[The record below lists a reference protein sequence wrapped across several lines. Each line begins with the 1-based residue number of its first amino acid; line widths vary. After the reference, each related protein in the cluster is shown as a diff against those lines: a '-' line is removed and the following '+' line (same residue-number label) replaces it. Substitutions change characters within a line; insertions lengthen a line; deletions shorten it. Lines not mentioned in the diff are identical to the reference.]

1 MDKAIKSIIYAAM
14 EFLIYASVM
23 TLTFLLLYLDVV
35 WLKNY
40 VEEISLTEISQEIM
54 LVCIIYNL
62 LVCAYKYAA
71 TRYSSVLLAGLFACM
86 LIRELDSFLDNVF
99 HGFWIYPALLIALS
113 AIIYAFRYPT
123 DTVNQLINYSRNST
137 YGYMI
142 VGLLVILIYSRLFG
156 MKIIWQTLLDGGYN
170 RIVKNVVEEG
180 TELFGYSICLVS
192 TLMYR
197 VKLRRATLK
206 MQNKTSSSV

>member
-1 MDKAIKSIIYAAM
+1 M

-23 TLTFLLLYLDVV
+23 TATFFLLYIDVV

-40 VEEISLTEISQEIM
+40 VEEISLTEISQEII

-62 LVCAYKYAA
+62 LVCAYKHAN

-86 LIRELDSFLDNVF
+86 LIRELDSFLDSIV
-99 HGFWIYPALLIALS
+99 HGFWVYPALIIAIS
-113 AIIYAFRYPT
+113 AILYTFRHPT
-123 DTVNQLINYSRNST
+123 DTINQLINYSRNST

-142 VGLLVILIYSRLFG
+142 VGLLMILLYSRLFG
-156 MKIIWQTLLDGGYN
+156 MKIIWQTLLDDGYN

-180 TELFGYSICLVS
+180 TELFGYSVCFVS
-192 TLMYR
+192 TIIYR
-197 VKLRRATLK
+197 FKLKRETLITI
-206 MQNKTSSSV
+206 NKSS